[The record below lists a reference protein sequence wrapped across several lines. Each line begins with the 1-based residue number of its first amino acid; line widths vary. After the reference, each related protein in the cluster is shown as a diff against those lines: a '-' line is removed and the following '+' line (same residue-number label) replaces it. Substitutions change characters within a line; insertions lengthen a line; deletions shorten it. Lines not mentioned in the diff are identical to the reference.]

1 MAYSVR
7 VQAPSLPESRREDP
21 PLIPCVFF
29 FFFARSS
36 QPPPASQTRGGSRRL
51 QVRFL
56 SSTGPH
62 FGEQPD

>member
-1 MAYSVR
+1 MAYSGR
-7 VQAPSLPESRREDP
+7 CRPSLPESRREDP

-29 FFFARSS
+29 FFCRKP

-51 QVRFL
+51 QVEASL
-56 SSTGPH
+56 STGPH